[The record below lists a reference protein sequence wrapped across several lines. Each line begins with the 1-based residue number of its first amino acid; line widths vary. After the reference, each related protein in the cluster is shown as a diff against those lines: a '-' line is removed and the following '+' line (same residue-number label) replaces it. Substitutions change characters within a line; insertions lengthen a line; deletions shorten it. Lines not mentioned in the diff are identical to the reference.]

1 MNTSN
6 EQITSHL
13 NKIGQRL
20 VELESVVLAFA
31 NTQAQQYKLI
41 ASSLKGVSPE
51 EDALLRAAA
60 QQCLDSLQKLLPL
73 HAQLQAEVDAFS
85 KL

>member
-1 MNTSN
+1 MNVTN
-6 EQITSHL
+6 EQITPYL

-20 VELESVVLAFA
+20 VELESLVLALA

-41 ASSLKGVSPE
+41 ASRLKKGSPE

-60 QQCLDSLQKLLPL
+60 QQCLDSLQKLSPL